1 MGMYKEIYPGGK
13 KMDNQN
19 VYPVKDDVVT
29 VKEWVITMLIL
40 LIPVVNIVMTFVWAF
55 GSNTKSSKANYFK
68 ASIILWLI
76 GIALYFILMIMGIF
90 SFGMLNSYI

>member
-1 MGMYKEIYPGGK
+1 
-13 KMDNQN
+13 MDNSQN

-29 VKEWVITMLIL
+29 TKEWIITMLIL

-55 GSNTKSSKANYFK
+55 GSNTKPSKANYFK
-68 ASIILWLI
+68 ASIIFWLI
-76 GIALYFILMIMGIF
+76 GIGLYLIIMFTGIF

>member
-1 MGMYKEIYPGGK
+1 MENSQ
-13 KMDNQN
+13 D

-29 VKEWVITMLIL
+29 TKEWIITMLIL

-55 GSNTKSSKANYFK
+55 GSNTKPSKANYFK
-68 ASIILWLI
+68 ASIIFWLI
-76 GIALYFILMIMGIF
+76 GIGLYLIIMFTGIF

>member
-1 MGMYKEIYPGGK
+1 ME
-13 KMDNQN
+13 NSQN

-29 VKEWVITMLIL
+29 TKEWIITMLIL

-55 GSNTKSSKANYFK
+55 GSNTKPSKANYFK
-68 ASIILWLI
+68 ASILFWLI
-76 GIALYFILMIMGIF
+76 GIGLYLIIMFTGIF

>member
-1 MGMYKEIYPGGK
+1 
-13 KMDNQN
+13 MDNQN
-19 VYPVKDDVVT
+19 AYSVKDDVVT
-29 VKEWVITMLIL
+29 VKEWIITMLIL

-55 GSNTKSSKANYFK
+55 GSNTKPSKANYFK

-90 SFGMLNSYI
+90 SFGMLSSYI

>member
-1 MGMYKEIYPGGK
+1 
-13 KMDNQN
+13 MDNQN
-19 VYPVKDDVVT
+19 AYSVKDDVVT
-29 VKEWVITMLIL
+29 VKEWIITMLIL

-55 GSNTKSSKANYFK
+55 GSNTKPSKANYFK